1 MKCKAEQIAPN
12 IPAKT
17 VELALR
23 LLVVG
28 CFLGLAGASG
38 SRAADNDLYGCI
50 EIGASGI
57 KAVVVR
63 NHPAASGDEIGTE
76 AVKEYKP
83 QDKNAFKLDATAS
96 GRIATAV
103 NQIKGQ
109 MENDF
114 NLDKDHLFVVGSS
127 GLREEIQKNLRD
139 TLLQNGLAID
149 FLTVD
154 QEAKIEFT
162 AVVPRNRI
170 KQAVSIDIGSG
181 NTKGGCWA
189 ATEPNSEFITFNVP
203 WGSKTWA
210 EHIDKVRGDTNFL
223 IKADDL
229 HGELLEAV
237 RTQTQLNPGLQN
249 KPRLY
254 LSGGIVWA
262 LVTLLKPTDSSILVK
277 LSVADIDTFCQ
288 KATDDPMTLLN
299 PDINESSSSSDSD
312 SANTS
317 KAQTEIARVGTV
329 FSENQ
334 LMAGAIIL
342 KTLRDECYFQRKTA
356 IYFSR
361 NGLYATAIGY
371 VISKLNPPA
380 VSK

>member
-1 MKCKAEQIAPN
+1 M
-12 IPAKT
+12 
-17 VELALR
+17 
-23 LLVVG
+23 
-28 CFLGLAGASG
+28 CFWRNRVAVSLAG
-38 SRAADNDLYGCI
+38 DNDLYGCI

-57 KAVVVR
+57 KGVVVR
-63 NHPAASGDEIGTE
+63 SPPAASAEEIGAE
-76 AVKEYKP
+76 AVKQYEP
-83 QDKNAFKLDATAS
+83 QDKNAFKPEATAS

-103 NQIKGQ
+103 KQIKGQ
-109 MENDF
+109 IEKDF
-114 NLDKDHLFVVGSS
+114 SLDKDHLFVVGSS

-139 TLLQNGLAID
+139 TLLQDGLAID
-149 FLTVD
+149 FLTAG
-154 QEAKIEFT
+154 QKAKIQFT

-189 ATEPNSEFITFNVP
+189 ALSPSQSLGRLMFHGALKLGVSI
-203 WGSKTWA
+203 
-210 EHIDKVRGDTNFL
+210 L
-223 IKADDL
+223 IRFGA
-229 HGELLEAV
+229 
-237 RTQTQLNPGLQN
+237 TQTFWLKPMIFMVNCSMPSEPKLSLTRVCKN

-262 LVTLLKPTDSSILVK
+262 LVTLLKQGDSSTLVK
-277 LSVADIDTFCQ
+277 LSVADIDTFSQ
-288 KATDDPMTLLN
+288 KATDDPMALLN
-299 PDINESSSSSDSD
+299 PDTHESSSGSADSD
-312 SANTS
+312 PTNTS
-317 KAQTEIARVGTV
+317 KAQSEIARVGTV

-334 LMAGAIIL
+334 LVAGAIIL

-371 VISKLNPPA
+371 VIDKLNPPA

>member
-1 MKCKAEQIAPN
+1 MFLEARQIGAN
-12 IPAKT
+12 ILQKERKLRWAVVLGSVFGAIGAT
-17 VELALR
+17 AALA
-23 LLVVG
+23 V
-28 CFLGLAGASG
+28 
-38 SRAADNDLYGCI
+38 DNELYGCI

-57 KAVVVR
+57 KSVVVR
-63 NHPAASGDEIGTE
+63 SRPTVAAEEIAAE
-76 AVKEYKP
+76 AVKEYEP

-109 MENDF
+109 MEKDF

-127 GLREEIQKNLRD
+127 GLREEIRKNLRD

-149 FLTVD
+149 FLTAD
-154 QEAKIEFT
+154 QEAKIQFS
-162 AVVPRNRI
+162 AVVPRSRI

-189 ATEPNSEFITFNVP
+189 ATQPNSEFVTFSVP
-203 WGSKTWA
+203 WGSKTWT
-210 EHIDKVRGDTNFL
+210 EHIDKTRGDTNFL
-223 IKADDL
+223 VKADVL
-229 HGELLEAV
+229 NSELLEAV

-262 LVTLLKPTDSSILVK
+262 LVTLLKPNDSSTLVK
-277 LSVADIDTFCQ
+277 LSVADIDTFCE
-288 KATDDPMTLLN
+288 KATDDPMALLN
-299 PDINESSSSSDSD
+299 PDTDESSSESADSD

-317 KAQTEIARVGTV
+317 KAQSEIARVGTV

-371 VISKLNPPA
+371 VINKLNPPA

>member
-1 MKCKAEQIAPN
+1 
-12 IPAKT
+12 
-17 VELALR
+17 
-23 LLVVG
+23 
-28 CFLGLAGASG
+28 
-38 SRAADNDLYGCI
+38 
-50 EIGASGI
+50 
-57 KAVVVR
+57 VVVR
-63 NHPAASGDEIGTE
+63 SHPVASGDEVGTE

-83 QDKNAFKLDATAS
+83 QDKNAFRLDATAS
-96 GRIATAV
+96 GRIASTV

-109 MENDF
+109 MEKDF
-114 NLDKDHLFVVGSS
+114 NLQKDHLFVVGSS

-162 AVVPRNRI
+162 GVVPRNRI

-189 ATEPNSEFITFNVP
+189 ATQPSSEFTTFNVP

-210 EHIDKVRGDTNFL
+210 AYIDKVRGDTDFL

-229 HGELLEAV
+229 HSQLLEAI

-249 KPRLY
+249 KPRVY

-262 LVTLLKPTDSSILVK
+262 LVTLLKPNDSSTLVK
-277 LSVADIDTFCQ
+277 LSVADIDSFCQ
-288 KATDDPMTLLN
+288 KATDDPMALLN
-299 PDINESSSSSDSD
+299 PDTDEASSSSDSD
-312 SANTS
+312 SANT
-317 KAQTEIARVGTV
+317 KAQSEIARVGTV

-334 LMAGAIIL
+334 LIAGAIIL
-342 KTLRDECYFQRKTA
+342 RTLRDESYFQRKNA

-371 VISKLNPPA
+371 VINKLNPPA